1 MIPLDKQES
10 YRQLYKRLRPG
21 YRTSG
26 QIYEG
31 LVAKHIAAETRVL
44 DAGCGR
50 AGVLG
55 LYKDRAGLAVGV
67 DADLASLRDNA
78 CLDHLVAGELEK
90 LPFAD
95 SSFDLVVS
103 SWVIEHL
110 TAPEAALAEIGRVLR
125 PGGRFVFLT
134 PNAWNYVVIFGRL
147 IPSWLQ
153 RHLVPKVYGRK
164 EADTF
169 PVAYRANTRRRLD
182 ALLGRAGLRCEEFHY
197 IGDPSYIAFNDL
209 FFRLGMLI
217 ERLTDLG
224 PLRALKVHLV
234 ASYVKGA

>member
-1 MIPLDKQES
+1 MIPLDKQER
-10 YRQLYKRLRPG
+10 YRQLYRRLKPG

-95 SSFDLVVS
+95 GSFDLVVS

-153 RHLVPKVYGRK
+153 RHLVPKVYGRR

-182 ALLGRAGLRCEEFHY
+182 ALLGQAGLRCEEFHY
-197 IGDPSYIAFNDL
+197 IGDPSYIAATNFL
-209 FFRLGMLI
+209 FKLGVFL
-217 ERLTDLG
+217 ERLTDYG
-224 PLRALKVHLV
+224 PLSSLKVHLV
-234 ASYVKGA
+234 ASYVKR